1 MIVVLLMIVVGLIV
15 LGKFLKIIKGLIMI
29 LYLMYVYLIMS
40 FKEWNWEWY
49 LNKELRIESI
59 WWLAGFVFIRITLRL
74 VVWLRKNKIN

>member
-1 MIVVLLMIVVGLIV
+1 
-15 LGKFLKIIKGLIMI
+15 
-29 LYLMYVYLIMS
+29 MS